1 MKWTQVKA
9 VYEADNPDLA
19 EELVSD
25 LFFSHNV
32 KGVVCGMP
40 GPETASSFQPARHV
54 TGYVPRNR
62 QGDDT
67 VRAILSGTDRLEK
80 LGIKV
85 NFTCSTIDEEDW
97 SESWKEHFHVT
108 RITDTLVVKPEWRSH
123 PAGEGEIVIEIDP
136 GMAFGTGTHPT
147 TRLCMKMLEAHL
159 QKGDRVLDVG
169 TGSGILL
176 ITAAKLGAAGLYGI
190 DNDPIAVSTA
200 GENLIKNGLSRD
212 FFHLSHH
219 TIDDMPPERYDI
231 ILANI
236 LAEVIVEILPEIGKR
251 LEPEGTA
258 ILSGIIEEKKGWI
271 LSCLA
276 ENGLR
281 AVSVEQEEEW
291 VAIAATHSMIC

>member
-9 VYEADNPDLA
+9 AYEADNPELA

-32 KGVVCGMP
+32 KGVVCSIP
-40 GPETASSFQPARHV
+40 GEETEPFFPPSGHV
-54 TGYVPRNR
+54 VGYIPRNR

-67 VRAILSGTDRLEK
+67 VRAILSGTDRLVK

-108 RITDTLVVKPEWRSH
+108 RITDTLVVKPEWRPH
-123 PAGEGEIVIEIDP
+123 PAGEGDVVIEIDP
-136 GMAFGTGTHPT
+136 GMAFGTGTHPS
-147 TRLCMKMLEAHL
+147 TRLCMKMLETHL
-159 QKGDRVLDVG
+159 EKKDQVLDVG

-176 ITAAKLGAAGLYGI
+176 ITAAKLGASGLYGI

-200 GENLIKNGLSRD
+200 RENLVRNKLQPDS
-212 FFHLSHH
+212 FHVSHD
-219 TIDDMPPERYDI
+219 TIENMPPEQFDI

-251 LEPEGTA
+251 LKPGGTA
-258 ILSGIIEEKKGWI
+258 ILSGIIQEKKDMV
-271 LSCLA
+271 LSFL
-276 ENGLR
+276 EKNSLR
-281 AVSVEQEEEW
+281 AVSIEQQEEW
-291 VAIAATHSMIC
+291 VAIAAAYS